1 MSRLEVLSK
10 ENEALH
16 QSNEESRRIL
26 DESLTEE
33 VVKNSHLNAEIVKLR
48 EYAHQLETALET
60 EKTVKD
66 QTLLR
71 NAEISQRVQLSEQ
84 EVKEQQQQNEELFK
98 KVNDLESQLESSEQV
113 SVVSGDQYLG
123 LYNYLILH
131 G

>member
-26 DESLTEE
+26 DESLAEE
-33 VVKNSHLNAEIVKLR
+33 IVKNSRLNAEIVKLR
-48 EYAHQLETALET
+48 EYAHELETALET
-60 EKTVKD
+60 EKNVKD

-113 SVVSGDQYLG
+113 SLVI
-123 LYNYLILH
+123 NI
-131 G
+131 

>member
-16 QSNEESRRIL
+16 LSNEESRRIL
-26 DESLTEE
+26 DESLAEE
-33 VVKNSHLNAEIVKLR
+33 VVKNSRLNDEIVKLR
-48 EYAHQLETALET
+48 KYTHELETALAS
-60 EKTVKD
+60 EKKVKD

-84 EVKEQQQQNEELFK
+84 EVKEQLQQNEELFK

-113 SVVSGDQYLG
+113 SAMDC
-123 LYNYLILH
+123 IR
-131 G
+131 